1 MHKRNVMHPK
11 PETFFSNS
19 FVLTCIGRVE
29 ITQAVVAKPQ
39 PIDRQE
45 HASFH
50 SSTLNKHAK
59 PESRQNSIPLNLS
72 AYITDE
78 EAASPPSTPPLPQLT
93 QSQGQATQHTFD
105 CGEQTGGRSILHKG
119 RPRHSRLGDGKQ

>member
-1 MHKRNVMHPK
+1 MHKRNVTHPR
-11 PETFFSNS
+11 PETFFTNN
-19 FVLTCIGRVE
+19 FILTCIGRVE
-29 ITQAVVAKPQ
+29 TTQPVVAKPQ

-78 EAASPPSTPPLPQLT
+78 EAARHPPLTLRPNQPSTPLT
-93 QSQGQATQHTFD
+93 AESKQGEDLYFTKAGRRTQGLAKVNNSTS
-105 CGEQTGGRSILHKG
+105 GARN
-119 RPRHSRLGDGKQ
+119 